1 MRPCSSTFA
10 QLIPLQE
17 LPERLG
23 EMPEGSDLYVI
34 CRTGSRSYVA
44 SEFLIEHG
52 IAAVNV
58 AGGTMAWL
66 ESGREVVVGD
76 QPA

>member
-1 MRPCSSTFA
+1 
-10 QLIPLQE
+10 LIPLQE
-17 LPERLG
+17 LPGRFSEFAG
-23 EMPEGSDLYVI
+23 AEGDLYMI
-34 CRTGSRSYVA
+34 CRTGSRSYAA
-44 SEFLIEHG
+44 SEFLIERG